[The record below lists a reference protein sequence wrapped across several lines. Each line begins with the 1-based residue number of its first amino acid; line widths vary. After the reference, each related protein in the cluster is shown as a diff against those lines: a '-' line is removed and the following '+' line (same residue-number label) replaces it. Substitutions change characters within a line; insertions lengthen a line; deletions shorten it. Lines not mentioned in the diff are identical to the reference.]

1 MDLEST
7 APTCE
12 ACAKAYS
19 KYACP
24 RCGARVCSLECYNA
38 HNAGRCREVFHGEGL
53 RDAMRGLVV
62 DDDDKRTMIE
72 ALKRQ
77 GYADGVYDFAN
88 GGDGDDDA
96 DDEDGSGE
104 DEDED
109 AARCVLSEK
118 SLHALSRGEM
128 LDVDALDAKELASFR
143 AACARGELVVPWT
156 PWWMEKEAGET
167 RVGASGARAVEMIEN
182 SPGILGDGDA
192 TVTESSSSTV
202 PLPATAAEALEPF
215 EILSGGKTPPESLRW
230 HCVNALAA
238 YVLVKRIFNGDW
250 TDDEVTAASLLLD
263 LSSVLGARTAIGGIE
278 CATSATHDVV
288 ERAARLAPARA
299 LLPPPSALPR
309 VISTEL
315 AVIFSRGANVIILAF
330 LDLSRVLHRAS
341 TSAAGASA
349 PARAAHRAA
358 RMKSRYLASYL
369 ARVAALDAGALDAVA
384 RACAHVAP
392 DHPLA

>member
-1 MDLEST
+1 MRHFEARMDLEST

-182 SPGILGDGDA
+182 SPGILGEGDA
-192 TVTESSSSTV
+192 TLTESSSTM

-299 LLPPPSALPR
+299 AL
-309 VISTEL
+309 
-315 AVIFSRGANVIILAF
+315 
-330 LDLSRVLHRAS
+330 
-341 TSAAGASA
+341 
-349 PARAAHRAA
+349 RAA

-369 ARVAALDAGALDAVA
+369 ARVAALDAVALDAVA

-392 DHPLA
+392 DPPLA